1 MANIIDYVLARRE
14 GFDELPLNR
23 VDSLVLS
30 WVCYVTFPQDSP
42 VRTPQGQTLAE
53 AFGNGGLVGM
63 TASMHDPTS
72 TQLLLSAV
80 AASPRFGDVVAR
92 LHLERA
98 SKADETQV
106 SGTAFSIPGGGT
118 YVGYRG
124 TDNTLVGWK
133 EDFNMAFRAP
143 VPAQATATAYL
154 QIISEQVDGPL
165 WVGGHS
171 KGGNLAVY
179 ATMMVDAP
187 IRERILRCF
196 SHDGPGFIDE
206 VTSDPRWAG
215 AYELVDKTVPEES
228 IIGLLLEGAKSEP
241 YIVESS
247 SKSVMQHAPF
257 SWVVDGLDFKS
268 GGAVS
273 YESYRKNKRLNS
285 WMLQMSVE
293 DRERF
298 IEVLY
303 KLAQATGEV
312 TFSGLAAS
320 VRDGSLS
327 LVLRRLDGM
336 DESDRTFFIGALDE
350 LVATM
355 LLGPAPKQATT
366 NAEAVDIASDRIDD
380 ITAQFNDTMDKW
392 SKYFE

>member
-98 SKADETQV
+98 SKADETQF
-106 SGTAFSIPGGGT
+106 SGTAVSIPGGGT

-228 IIGLLLEGAKSEP
+228 IIGLLLENAKSEP

-285 WMLQMSVE
+285 WMRQMSVE

-392 SKYFE
+392 SKYFG

>member
-1 MANIIDYVLARRE
+1 MANIIDYVRANRAS
-14 GFDELPLNR
+14 FAELPLNR

-30 WVCYVTFPQDSP
+30 WICYATFPDDSP
-42 VRTPQGQTLAE
+42 VRSAEGQTLAE
-53 AFGNGGLVGM
+53 AFGQGGLVGM
-63 TASMHDPTS
+63 TASMHNPTTS
-72 TQLLLSAV
+72 QELFETV
-80 AASPRFGDVVAR
+80 ATSPRFGEVVAR

-98 SKADETQV
+98 SKVDETQF

-133 EDFNMAFRAP
+133 EDFNMAFRAS

-154 QIISEQVDGPL
+154 QIIAEQLPGPL

-179 ATMMVDAP
+179 ATMMVDAEV
-187 IRERILRCF
+187 RGRILRCF
-196 SHDGPGFIDE
+196 SHDGPGFIE
-206 VTSDPRWAG
+206 ETMSNPSWAG

-228 IIGLLLEGAKSEP
+228 IIGLLLGTSQVTP

-247 SKSVMQHAPF
+247 NKSVMQHAPF

-273 YESYRKNKRLNS
+273 YESYRKNKRLHS
-285 WMLQMSVE
+285 WLLEMSVD

-298 IEVLY
+298 VEVLY
-303 KLAQATGEV
+303 KLVQATGEV

-327 LVLRRLDGM
+327 LMLRRLDGM
-336 DESDRTFFIGALDE
+336 DEGDRAFFLGALEE

-355 LLGPAPKQATT
+355 LLGPAPKEAKT
-366 NAEAVDIASDRIDD
+366 NAEAVEIAGDRIDD
-380 ITAQFNDTMDKW
+380 ITAKFNDTMDRW
-392 SKYFE
+392 SKYLN

>member
-98 SKADETQV
+98 SKADETQF

-228 IIGLLLEGAKSEP
+228 IIGLLLDGAKSDP

>member
-98 SKADETQV
+98 SKADETQF

-228 IIGLLLEGAKSEP
+228 IIGLLLENAKSEP

-285 WMLQMSVE
+285 WMRQMSVE

-392 SKYFE
+392 SKYFG

>member
-98 SKADETQV
+98 SKADETQF
-106 SGTAFSIPGGGT
+106 SGTAFSLPGGGT

-228 IIGLLLEGAKSEP
+228 IIGLLLENAKSEP

-285 WMLQMSVE
+285 WMRQMSVE

-392 SKYFE
+392 SKYFG

>member
-98 SKADETQV
+98 SKADETQF

-228 IIGLLLEGAKSEP
+228 IIGLLLESAKSEP

-285 WMLQMSVE
+285 WMRQMSVE

-336 DESDRTFFIGALDE
+336 DESDRSFFIGALDE